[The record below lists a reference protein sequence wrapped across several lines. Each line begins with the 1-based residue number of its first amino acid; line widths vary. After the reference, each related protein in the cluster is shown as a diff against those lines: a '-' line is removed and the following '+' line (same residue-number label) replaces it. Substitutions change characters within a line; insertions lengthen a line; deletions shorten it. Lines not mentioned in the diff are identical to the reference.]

1 MDCTVSIKISA
12 EDLSMLRRIAKA
24 ENRRFD
30 DLTQLLFA
38 EGLDYFF
45 CEEIVSVKKLPEEYT
60 EQEKKQ
66 EELNNKIRKED
77 YDSFAEMKAA
87 GYIVVQDY
95 FSNHR
100 HDSETKEYHDDLIKP
115 MVQRL
120 RDIATN

>member
-1 MDCTVSIKISA
+1 METLSIKISS
-12 EDLSMLRRIAKA
+12 EDLSMLRRIAKS

-30 DLTQLLFA
+30 DLMQLLFA

-60 EQEKKQ
+60 EQEKQQ
-66 EELNNKIRKED
+66 EEINNKIRKKNH
-77 YDSFAEMKAA
+77 DSFAEMEAA

-100 HDSETKEYHDDLIKP
+100 HDNKTKEYKDDLIKP

-120 RDIATN
+120 RDFATN

>member
-77 YDSFAEMKAA
+77 HDSFAEMKAA

-100 HDSETKEYHDDLIKP
+100 HDNEAEEYKDDLIKP

-120 RDIATN
+120 RNFATN